1 MRFLH
6 TSDWHLGRIFHGVHL
21 TEDQSYV
28 LDQFVDLVRD
38 TKPDAVIIAGDV
50 YDRAVPP
57 TEAVNLLDDIMSR
70 LILDY
75 KVPVIAIAGNHDSP
89 ERLGFGNKM
98 LARQGLHVIG
108 PLPSQLE
115 PIAINDSYGPVYF
128 LPLTYAEP
136 ALVRERLGS
145 LEATDH
151 EQAMM
156 AMVNH
161 TLAKVPSGAR
171 KIAVAHAFIAGS
183 LESESERPL
192 SVGGSGMVSAN
203 IFAPFNYTALGHLHN
218 SQQAG
223 GPNIRYSGS
232 LLKYSFAEANQKK
245 GINLVEI
252 DQAGNAAIEAIAL
265 KPRRNVRC
273 VDGFFKDILA
283 MESNAEGKDDYI
295 MVTLRDTAPILD
307 ARGQMKEV
315 YPNILHI
322 EYPRLSTGGSL
333 RGPEADHRRLSE
345 KELFKSFF
353 TQMTDEQLTDEQT
366 AEFASV
372 VDELYRQ
379 NREVKA

>member
-21 TEDQSYV
+21 TEDQSYA
-28 LDQFVDLVRD
+28 LNQFVDLVRD

-57 TEAVNLLDDIMSR
+57 TEAVNLLDDILSR

-89 ERLGFGNKM
+89 ERLGFGNKL
-98 LARQGLHVIG
+98 LARQGLHVVG
-108 PLPSQLE
+108 PLPSQIE
-115 PIAINDSYGPVYF
+115 PIVVNDSYGPVYF

-136 ALVRERLGS
+136 ALVRERLKS
-145 LEATDH
+145 LAAVDH
-151 EQAMM
+151 EQAMK
-156 AMVNH
+156 AIINH
-161 TLAKVPSGAR
+161 TAAKVPDGAR
-171 KIAVAHAFIAGS
+171 TVAIAHAFIAGS
-183 LESESERPL
+183 LESDSERPL
-192 SVGGSGMVSAN
+192 SVGGSGMVSSG

-252 DQAGNAAIEAIAL
+252 DKSGNTAVEAITL
-265 KPRRNVRC
+265 TPRRNVRC
-273 VDGFFKDILA
+273 IDGFFKDILA
-283 MESNAEGKDDYI
+283 IGCNEDSKDDYI

-307 ARGQMKEV
+307 ARGQIQAV
-315 YPNILHI
+315 YPNLLHI
-322 EYPRLSTGGSL
+322 EYPRLNTGGSL

-345 KELFKSFF
+345 KELFSSFF
-353 TQMTDEQLTDEQT
+353 TQMTDEQLTDEQI
-366 AEFASV
+366 AEFAAV
-372 VDELYRQ
+372 VDELYSQ